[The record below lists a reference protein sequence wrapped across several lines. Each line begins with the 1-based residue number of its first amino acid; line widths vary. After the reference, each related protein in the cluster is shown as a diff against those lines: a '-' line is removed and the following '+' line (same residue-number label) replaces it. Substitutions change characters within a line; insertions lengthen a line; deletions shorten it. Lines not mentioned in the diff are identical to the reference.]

1 MYEDLDVDWFVWRV
15 VVSKLATLREIDEHW
30 TIKDL
35 IDANAILDTQDAVAM
50 KQNLEQKQ
58 RVK

>member
-35 IDANAILDTQDAVAM
+35 IDANAILDTQDAVAV
-50 KQNLEQKQ
+50 KQNLEHKQ

>member
-15 VVSKLATLREIDEHW
+15 VVSGLATLRDIDEHW

-35 IDANAILDTQDAVAM
+35 IDANAILDTQDAVAV
-50 KQNLEQKQ
+50 KQNLEYKQ